1 MPKLRHIATRERVSI
16 DPEKWEETFGPTDDL
31 TVAVRR
37 WVVQLINNSDA
48 ADAGAIVSA
57 RRDQT

>member
-1 MPKLRHIATRERVSI
+1 MPKLQHIVTRERVSI

-48 ADAGAIVSA
+48 VRAGVVASA
-57 RRDQT
+57 RRDQA